1 MNILVI
7 TALVGQ
13 KMDAFLKGASMSK
26 HIFEQTVDDQTMQV
40 QIGWDRPMQNYYGVI
55 SPWVEDADMEEGGYF
70 DDCDPLFSNLFS
82 PKKLSLDEIAEEVT
96 KRGLI
101 IPDGLLNNV
110 INDQWHNTANKITI
124 YENGQT
130 KYHDFNTSAPMN
142 E

>member
-1 MNILVI
+1 
-7 TALVGQ
+7 
-13 KMDAFLKGASMSK
+13 MSK

-40 QIGWDRPMQNYYGVI
+40 QIGWDRPMQNYNGVI

-82 PKKLSLDEIAEEVT
+82 LQKLSLDEITEELT
-96 KRGLI
+96 NRGLV

-110 INDQWHNTANKITI
+110 INDQWRNAVNEITV
-124 YENGQT
+124 YNNGQIKT
-130 KYHDFNTSAPMN
+130 FDLNASAPAH